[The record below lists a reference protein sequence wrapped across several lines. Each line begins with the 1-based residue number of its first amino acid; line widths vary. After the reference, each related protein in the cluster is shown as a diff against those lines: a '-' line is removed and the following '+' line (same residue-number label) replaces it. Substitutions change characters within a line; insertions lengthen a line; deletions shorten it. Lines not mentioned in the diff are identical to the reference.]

1 MYKTELN
8 DEVQIDL
15 SELFKL
21 IKKHLK
27 LIIIFMLVGIIIAGS
42 YTTFMIEKKYSS
54 QGTILLKAQVVD
66 GTTVDS
72 SQLNSNKSMIANYI
86 KLLQGNNIQDKIA
99 KNLDISTGLVRGALR
114 ISNTEDTQIIEIGA
128 VTNDPGLS
136 KRIVDETISVFTET
150 VKEMLDISNIII
162 VDKAEINTGPV
173 SPNLKKN
180 MLLGAIAG
188 VAISLGYILL
198 AYLLDSKI
206 KNSETAEQVLGLPVL
221 GIIPYFEDQSED

>member
-1 MYKTELN
+1 MDKTELN

-21 IKKHLK
+21 VKKHIK
-27 LIIIFMLVGIIIAGS
+27 LIIILMLIGVIIAGS
-42 YTTFMIEKKYSS
+42 YTTFMVDKKYSS

-66 GTTVDS
+66 GTVDTT
-72 SQLNSNKSMIANYI
+72 QLNSNNSMIANYI

-99 KNLDISTGLVRGALR
+99 KNLDISAGSVRGALQ

-162 VDKAEINTGPV
+162 VDNAEINTNPV
-173 SPNLKKN
+173 SPSIKKN
-180 MLLGAIAG
+180 MMLGAVAG
-188 VAISLGYILL
+188 VVISLGYILL
-198 AYLLDSKI
+198 TYLLDTKI
-206 KNSETAEQVLGLPVL
+206 KNGEIAEQVLDLPVL
-221 GIIPYFEDQSED
+221 GAIPYFEDQ

>member
-1 MYKTELN
+1 MDKNELN

-27 LIIIFMLVGIIIAGS
+27 LIIIFMLIGVVIAGS
-42 YTTFMIEKKYSS
+42 YTTFMIDKKYSS

-66 GTTVDS
+66 GTVDTG
-72 SQLNSNKSMIANYI
+72 QLNSNNSMIANYI

-99 KNLDISTGLVRGALR
+99 KNLDISTGLVRGALQ

-128 VTNDPGLS
+128 TTNDPGLS

-162 VDKAEINTGPV
+162 VDNAEINTSPV
-173 SPNLKKN
+173 SPNIKKN
-180 MLLGAIAG
+180 MMLGAVAG
-188 VAISLGYILL
+188 VVISLGYILL
-198 AYLLDSKI
+198 TYLLDSKI
-206 KNSETAEQVLGLPVL
+206 KNGETAEQVLDLPVL
-221 GIIPYFEDQSED
+221 GAIPYFEDQ

>member
-1 MYKTELN
+1 MDKTELN

-27 LIIIFMLVGIIIAGS
+27 LIIIFMLIGVIVAGS
-42 YTTFMIEKKYSS
+42 YTTFMIDKKYSS

-66 GTTVDS
+66 GTVDS
-72 SQLNSNKSMIANYI
+72 TQLNSNNSMIANYI

-99 KNLDISTGLVRGALR
+99 KNLDISTGLVRGALQ

-128 VTNDPGLS
+128 ITTDPGLS

-162 VDKAEINTGPV
+162 VDNAEINTSPV
-173 SPNLKKN
+173 SPSIKKN
-180 MLLGAIAG
+180 MMLGAVAG
-188 VAISLGYILL
+188 VVISLGYILL

-206 KNSETAEQVLGLPVL
+206 KNDETAEQVLDLPVL
-221 GIIPYFEDQSED
+221 GAIPYFEDQ

>member
-1 MYKTELN
+1 M
-8 DEVQIDL
+8 
-15 SELFKL
+15 
-21 IKKHLK
+21 
-27 LIIIFMLVGIIIAGS
+27 
-42 YTTFMIEKKYSS
+42 
-54 QGTILLKAQVVD
+54 
-66 GTTVDS
+66 
-72 SQLNSNKSMIANYI
+72 
-86 KLLQGNNIQDKIA
+86 
-99 KNLDISTGLVRGALR
+99 VRGALR

>member
-1 MYKTELN
+1 
-8 DEVQIDL
+8 
-15 SELFKL
+15 
-21 IKKHLK
+21 
-27 LIIIFMLVGIIIAGS
+27 
-42 YTTFMIEKKYSS
+42 
-54 QGTILLKAQVVD
+54 
-66 GTTVDS
+66 
-72 SQLNSNKSMIANYI
+72 
-86 KLLQGNNIQDKIA
+86 
-99 KNLDISTGLVRGALR
+99 
-114 ISNTEDTQIIEIGA
+114 
-128 VTNDPGLS
+128 
-136 KRIVDETISVFTET
+136 
-150 VKEMLDISNIII
+150 MLDISNIII

>member
-1 MYKTELN
+1 MDKTELN

-27 LIIIFMLVGIIIAGS
+27 LIIIFMLVGIVIAGS
-42 YTTFMIEKKYSS
+42 YTTFMVEKKYSS
-54 QGTILLKAQVVD
+54 QGTVLLKAQVVD
-66 GTTVDS
+66 GAVDS
-72 SQLNSNKSMIANYI
+72 TQVNSNNSMIANYI

-99 KNLDISTGLVRGALR
+99 KNLDISTGLVRGALQ

-150 VKEMLDISNIII
+150 VKEMLEISNIII
-162 VDKAEINTGPV
+162 VDNAEINTSPV
-173 SPNLKKN
+173 SPSLKKN
-180 MLLGAIAG
+180 MLLGAVAGGVIA
-188 VAISLGYILL
+188 LGYILL

-206 KNSETAEQVLGLPVL
+206 KNGETAEQVLGLPVL
-221 GIIPYFEDQSED
+221 GAIPYFEDQ

>member
-1 MYKTELN
+1 MNQL
-8 DEVQIDL
+8 EVYIQL
-15 SELFKL
+15 LLECVHFKKNVRFKL
-21 IKKHLK
+21 NLGYRSKQTG
-27 LIIIFMLVGIIIAGS
+27 IFR
-42 YTTFMIEKKYSS
+42 E
-54 QGTILLKAQVVD
+54 
-66 GTTVDS
+66 
-72 SQLNSNKSMIANYI
+72 
-86 KLLQGNNIQDKIA
+86 
-99 KNLDISTGLVRGALR
+99 
-114 ISNTEDTQIIEIGA
+114 ISNGW
-128 VTNDPGLS
+128 
-136 KRIVDETISVFTET
+136 ET